1 MWRLFDSWAEAH
13 GMAGTG
19 KSTAAEV
26 AARVDTVMTKLLRG
40 ERRAAIVQFASKEWD
55 VVERTA
61 DAYIAKATKL
71 IEEVIQPRKE
81 YEYALI
87 RQRLEDLYEKT
98 VKADNYQA
106 ALSALK
112 QMADMAGVN
121 AAQKVDVTSGGKPL
135 PILITKMDMDKL

>member
-1 MWRLFDSWAEAH
+1 
-13 GMAGTG
+13 MAGHG

-40 ERRAAIVQFASKEWD
+40 EKRAEIVRYSSETWKVD
-55 VVERTA
+55 ERQTQN
-61 DAYIAKATKL
+61 YITRATKL
-71 IEEVIQPRKE
+71 IAEITQPRKE

-98 VKADNYQA
+98 VTDKNYQA

-112 QMADMAGVN
+112 QMAEMSGVN
-121 AAQKVDVTSGGKPL
+121 APQKIDVTSGGKPL
-135 PILITKMDMDKL
+135 PILITKMDMDRL

>member
-1 MWRLFDSWAEAH
+1 
-13 GMAGTG
+13 MAGHG

-40 ERRAAIVQFASKEWD
+40 ERRPDIIQFASKEWD

-81 YEYALI
+81 YEYALV
-87 RQRLEDLYEKT
+87 RQRLEELYDKT
-98 VKADNYQA
+98 LKDKNYNA
-106 ALSALK
+106 ALGALK
-112 QMADMAGVN
+112 QIADMAGIN
-121 AAQKVDVTSGGKPL
+121 APVKTESNTNGALNIVVKYVDGA
-135 PILITKMDMDKL
+135 

>member
-1 MWRLFDSWAEAH
+1 
-13 GMAGTG
+13 MAGHG

-40 ERRAAIVQFASKEWD
+40 ERRPDIIQFASKEWD

-61 DAYIAKATKL
+61 DAYIARATKL

-98 VKADNYQA
+98 VKDKNYQA

-112 QMADMAGVN
+112 QMAEMSGVN
-121 AAQKVDVTSGGKPL
+121 APQKIDMNANGVIRVVYDDVPL
-135 PILITKMDMDKL
+135 PDGA